1 MSRIDH
7 IGIATNNIN
16 EASKFW
22 HEIGL
27 DSGEDHINL
36 EQDVKIRMF
45 YGKDENGNKT
55 YSKVELI
62 EALSEN
68 SPIAK
73 FILKKGVG
81 IQQLAISV
89 NVVACNER
97 IREMARLMCK
107 DRGATAFWPEKQYCV
122 DNGTMIAEL
131 GRKMLKHDIYTKLED
146 SAIDPSM
153 RTDHA
158 EVVWD

>member
-1 MSRIDH
+1 MELWEKFLEPGSLRVVFRMSRIDH

-55 YSKVELI
+55 HSKVELI

-89 NVVACNER
+89 NNIDNLISSLIDSGIRMINTESTIGAGWHKIAFVHPESTGGVLVELVER
-97 IREMARLMCK
+97 LDKE
-107 DRGATAFWPEKQYCV
+107 
-122 DNGTMIAEL
+122 
-131 GRKMLKHDIYTKLED
+131 
-146 SAIDPSM
+146 
-153 RTDHA
+153 
-158 EVVWD
+158 

>member
-7 IGIATNNIN
+7 IGIATNNID

-27 DSGEDHINL
+27 VSGEDQVNY

-45 YGKDENGNKT
+45 YGEDENGEKT

-62 EALSEN
+62 EALTEN

-73 FILKKGVG
+73 FIQKRGVG
-81 IQQLAISV
+81 IQQLAVSV
-89 NVVACNER
+89 NNIELLISNLIKCG
-97 IREMARLMCK
+97 IRMINTEPTI
-107 DRGATAFWPEKQYCV
+107 GAGGHKIAFVHPESTGGV
-122 DNGTMIAEL
+122 LVEL
-131 GRKMLKHDIYTKLED
+131 VEKND
-146 SAIDPSM
+146 
-153 RTDHA
+153 
-158 EVVWD
+158 

>member
-16 EASKFW
+16 DASKFW
-22 HEIGL
+22 HNIGL

-45 YGKDENGNKT
+45 YGKDENSNKT

-62 EALSEN
+62 EALSDN

-73 FILKKGVG
+73 FIQKRGEG

-89 NVVACNER
+89 KNIDNLISNLIDSGIRMINKESTIGAGGHKIAFVHPESTGGVLVELVER
-97 IREMARLMCK
+97 FDKE
-107 DRGATAFWPEKQYCV
+107 
-122 DNGTMIAEL
+122 
-131 GRKMLKHDIYTKLED
+131 
-146 SAIDPSM
+146 
-153 RTDHA
+153 
-158 EVVWD
+158 

>member
-1 MSRIDH
+1 MELGSLRVVFRMSRIDH

-55 YSKVELI
+55 HSKVELI
-62 EALSEN
+62 AVSYTHLTL
-68 SPIAK
+68 PTIY
-73 FILKKGVG
+73 
-81 IQQLAISV
+81 SV
-89 NVVACNER
+89 
-97 IREMARLMCK
+97 
-107 DRGATAFWPEKQYCV
+107 
-122 DNGTMIAEL
+122 
-131 GRKMLKHDIYTKLED
+131 
-146 SAIDPSM
+146 
-153 RTDHA
+153 
-158 EVVWD
+158 

>member
-7 IGIATNNIN
+7 IGIATNNID

-27 DSGEDHINL
+27 VSGEDQVNY

-45 YGKDENGNKT
+45 YGEDENGEKT

-62 EALSEN
+62 EALTEN

-73 FILKKGVG
+73 FIQKRGVG
-81 IQQLAISV
+81 IQQLALSLIH
-89 NVVACNER
+89 
-97 IREMARLMCK
+97 I
-107 DRGATAFWPEKQYCV
+107 
-122 DNGTMIAEL
+122 
-131 GRKMLKHDIYTKLED
+131 
-146 SAIDPSM
+146 
-153 RTDHA
+153 
-158 EVVWD
+158 

>member
-7 IGIATNNIN
+7 IGIATNNLN
-16 EASKFW
+16 DASKFW
-22 HEIGL
+22 QLIGL

-45 YGKDENGNKT
+45 YGKDENSNKT

-62 EALSEN
+62 EALSDN

-73 FILKKGVG
+73 FIQKRGEG

-89 NVVACNER
+89 KNIDNLISNLRDSGIRMINKESTIGAGGHKIAFVHPESTGGVLVELVER
-97 IREMARLMCK
+97 LDKE
-107 DRGATAFWPEKQYCV
+107 
-122 DNGTMIAEL
+122 
-131 GRKMLKHDIYTKLED
+131 
-146 SAIDPSM
+146 
-153 RTDHA
+153 
-158 EVVWD
+158 